1 MTNNLKTLIQSY
13 ANGDGGETLS
23 KSYKDRLTTVFTILI
38 NDFPN
43 ITSVQDAGANVTPF
57 TLDTTGIPTIITVT
71 ASDPEELPLTYSYS
85 LTAGSL
91 TNGGGTTATVVQGT
105 GANINQFTI
114 TPSTTVEYAGTF
126 ELTFTASDGINTATS
141 PNIFILTF

>member
-43 ITSVQDAGANVTPF
+43 IIKSSTHKDHSNRLYHEIAFAFKLKFVDVKRISKGAN
-57 TLDTTGIPTIITVT
+57 
-71 ASDPEELPLTYSYS
+71 E
-85 LTAGSL
+85 
-91 TNGGGTTATVVQGT
+91 
-105 GANINQFTI
+105 INLEDLVREI
-114 TPSTTVEYAGTF
+114 R
-126 ELTFTASDGINTATS
+126 
-141 PNIFILTF
+141 